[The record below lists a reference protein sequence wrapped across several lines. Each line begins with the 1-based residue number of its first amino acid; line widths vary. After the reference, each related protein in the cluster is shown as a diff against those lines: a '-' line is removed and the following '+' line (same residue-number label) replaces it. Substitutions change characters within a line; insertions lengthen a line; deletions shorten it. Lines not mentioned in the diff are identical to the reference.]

1 MYSTPFA
8 VCYLRVEYALLAV
21 EVKSNGV
28 VKVAMSCCGGT
39 SWERMVV
46 VAMTTDKQ
54 GGGYC
59 LVLTILH

>member
-8 VCYLRVEYALLAV
+8 ICYLRVDYALLAV

-28 VKVAMSCCGGT
+28 AKVAMSCCGGT

>member
-8 VCYLRVEYALLAV
+8 ICYLRVDYALLAV

-28 VKVAMSCCGGT
+28 VKVAMSCCGGM

-46 VAMTTDKQ
+46 VAMTKDKQ